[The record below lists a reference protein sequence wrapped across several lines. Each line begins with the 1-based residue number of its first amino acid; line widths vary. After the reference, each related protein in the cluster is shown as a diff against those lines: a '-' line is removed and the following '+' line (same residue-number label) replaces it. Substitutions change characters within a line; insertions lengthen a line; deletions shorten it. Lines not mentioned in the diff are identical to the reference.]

1 METTRVSVASSL
13 KKRYIR
19 IAPVLFF
26 LYVVNFLDRVN
37 LSYAIE
43 AGMFQDIGVRTSQTD
58 LIAGIA
64 SSLFFVAYAIP
75 QVFTTLQIN
84 KVGVRKIFAFAF
96 TAWGIITI
104 ITGFVQNV
112 PEIYALRFVLG
123 LAEAPFYAGVMFFMG
138 VWFVKSERGV
148 ANAYFNAAIPV
159 AGIFGGLLSGVIFTV
174 YGPNPGWRYLFVFE
188 GILALISV
196 VILWVVL
203 TDFPEEAKWMSK
215 PERDSL
221 QGELDQEQKTKALNV
236 NWKQALREPDVIIL
250 TLVYFFGVTA
260 LYGYAIWLPSIIESF
275 AGVKGNA
282 ALASFLSDI
291 PYVVAA
297 IALLF
302 ILRYSDKTGDRKK
315 LTAIIFFIAAIGL
328 AVSAFTIS
336 NVYLSFTFFT
346 ISAIGIF
353 TFLPVFWNI
362 PQESLPRE
370 SSAASIGLI
379 NGLGNL
385 GGIVGP
391 IVVGGLET
399 VTGHFVAGVYG
410 MALFALVAGILILF
424 VKHSR

>member
-19 IAPVLFF
+19 IAPILFF

-221 QGELDQEQKTKALNV
+221 QGELDQEQKNKALKV
-236 NWKQALREPDVIIL
+236 NWKQALKEPDVIIL

-260 LYGYAIWLPSIIESF
+260 LYGYAIWLPSIIGSF
-275 AGVKGNA
+275 AHVNA
-282 ALASFLSDI
+282 ASASFLSDI
-291 PYVVAA
+291 PFIVAA

-302 ILRYSDKTGDRKK
+302 IVRFSDKTGDRKK
-315 LTAIIFFIAAIGL
+315 LTAIIFLIASIGL
-328 AVSAFTIS
+328 ALSAFTIS
-336 NVYLSFTFFT
+336 NVFVSFTFFT

-385 GGIVGP
+385 GGIAGP

-410 MALFALVAGILILF
+410 MALFALIAGILVLF

>member
-19 IAPVLFF
+19 IAPILFF

-221 QGELDQEQKTKALNV
+221 QGELDQEQKNNSLKV
-236 NWKQALREPDVIIL
+236 NWKQALREPDVILL

-260 LYGYAIWLPSIIESF
+260 LYGYAIWLPSIIGSF
-275 AGVKGNA
+275 AHVNA
-282 ALASFLSDI
+282 ASASFLSDI
-291 PYVVAA
+291 PFIVAA

-302 ILRYSDKTGDRKK
+302 IVRFSDKTGDRKK
-315 LTAIIFFIAAIGL
+315 LTAIIFLIASIGL
-328 AVSAFTIS
+328 ALSAFTIS
-336 NVYLSFTFFT
+336 NVFVSFTFFT

-385 GGIVGP
+385 GGIAGP

-410 MALFALVAGILILF
+410 MALFALIAGILVLF

>member
-221 QGELDQEQKTKALNV
+221 QGELDQEQKTKALKV
-236 NWKQALREPDVIIL
+236 NWKQALREPDVILL

-260 LYGYAIWLPSIIESF
+260 LYGYAIWLPSIIGSF
-275 AGVKGNA
+275 AHVNA
-282 ALASFLSDI
+282 ASASFLSDI
-291 PYVVAA
+291 PFIVAA

-302 ILRYSDKTGDRKK
+302 IVRFSDKTGDRKK
-315 LTAIIFFIAAIGL
+315 LTAIIFLIASIGL
-328 AVSAFTIS
+328 ALSAFTIS
-336 NVYLSFTFFT
+336 NVFVSFTFFT

-385 GGIVGP
+385 GGIAGP

-410 MALFALVAGILILF
+410 MALFALIAGILVLF

>member
-19 IAPVLFF
+19 IAPILFF

-221 QGELDQEQKTKALNV
+221 QGELDQEQKTKALKV
-236 NWKQALREPDVIIL
+236 NWKQALREPDVILL

-260 LYGYAIWLPSIIESF
+260 LYGYAIWLPSIIGSF
-275 AGVKGNA
+275 AHVNA
-282 ALASFLSDI
+282 ASASFLSDI
-291 PYVVAA
+291 PFIVAA
-297 IALLF
+297 IALIF
-302 ILRYSDKTGDRKK
+302 IVRFSDKTGDRKK
-315 LTAIIFFIAAIGL
+315 LTAIIFLIASIGL
-328 AVSAFTIS
+328 ALSAFTIS
-336 NVYLSFTFFT
+336 NVFVSFTFFT

-385 GGIVGP
+385 GGIAGP

-410 MALFALVAGILILF
+410 MALFALIAGILVLF

>member
-1 METTRVSVASSL
+1 M
-13 KKRYIR
+13 
-19 IAPVLFF
+19 
-26 LYVVNFLDRVN
+26 
-37 LSYAIE
+37 
-43 AGMFQDIGVRTSQTD
+43 SQ
-58 LIAGIA
+58 
-64 SSLFFVAYAIP
+64 SP
-75 QVFTTLQIN
+75 
-84 KVGVRKIFAFAF
+84 F

-221 QGELDQEQKTKALNV
+221 QGELDQEQKTKALKV
-236 NWKQALREPDVIIL
+236 NWKQALREPDVILL

-260 LYGYAIWLPSIIESF
+260 LYGYAIWLPSIIGSF
-275 AGVKGNA
+275 AHVNA
-282 ALASFLSDI
+282 ASASFLSDI
-291 PYVVAA
+291 PFIVAA

-302 ILRYSDKTGDRKK
+302 IVRFSDKTGDRKK
-315 LTAIIFFIAAIGL
+315 LTAIIFLIASIGL
-328 AVSAFTIS
+328 ALSAFTIS
-336 NVYLSFTFFT
+336 NVFVSFTFFT

-385 GGIVGP
+385 GGIAGP

-410 MALFALVAGILILF
+410 MALFALIAGILVLF

>member
-221 QGELDQEQKTKALNV
+221 QGELDQEQKNKALKV
-236 NWKQALREPDVIIL
+236 NWKQALKEPDVIIL

-260 LYGYAIWLPSIIESF
+260 LYGYAIWLPSIIGSF
-275 AGVKGNA
+275 AHVNA
-282 ALASFLSDI
+282 ASASFLSDI
-291 PYVVAA
+291 PFIVAA

-302 ILRYSDKTGDRKK
+302 IVRFSDKTGDRKK
-315 LTAIIFFIAAIGL
+315 LTAIIFLIASIGL
-328 AVSAFTIS
+328 ALSAFTIS
-336 NVYLSFTFFT
+336 NVFVSFTFFT

-385 GGIVGP
+385 GGIAGP

-410 MALFALVAGILILF
+410 MALFALIAGILVLF

>member
-19 IAPVLFF
+19 IAPILFF

-221 QGELDQEQKTKALNV
+221 QGELDQEQKTKALKV
-236 NWKQALREPDVIIL
+236 NWKQALKEPDVIIL

-260 LYGYAIWLPSIIESF
+260 LYGYAIWLPSIIGSF
-275 AGVKGNA
+275 AHVNA
-282 ALASFLSDI
+282 ASASFLSDI
-291 PYVVAA
+291 PFIVAA

-302 ILRYSDKTGDRKK
+302 IVRFSDKTGDRKK
-315 LTAIIFFIAAIGL
+315 LTAIIFLIASIGL
-328 AVSAFTIS
+328 ALSAFTIS
-336 NVYLSFTFFT
+336 NVFVSFTFFT

-385 GGIVGP
+385 GGIAGP

-410 MALFALVAGILILF
+410 MALFALIAGILVLF

>member
-19 IAPVLFF
+19 IAPILFF

-221 QGELDQEQKTKALNV
+221 QGELDQEQKTKALKV
-236 NWKQALREPDVIIL
+236 NWKQALREPDVILL

-260 LYGYAIWLPSIIESF
+260 LYGYAIWLPSIIGSF
-275 AGVKGNA
+275 AHVNA
-282 ALASFLSDI
+282 ASASFLSDI
-291 PYVVAA
+291 PFIVAA

-302 ILRYSDKTGDRKK
+302 IVRFSDKTGDRKK
-315 LTAIIFFIAAIGL
+315 LTAIIFLIASIGL
-328 AVSAFTIS
+328 ALSAFTIS
-336 NVYLSFTFFT
+336 NVFVSFTFFT

-385 GGIVGP
+385 GGIAGP

-410 MALFALVAGILILF
+410 MALFALIAGILVLF